1 MFITRLKLQLLS
13 LVGFALPLSLSA
25 APDIETRIAALLTQ
39 LTTEEKAVQLA
50 SSYPNGNARLGI
62 PQLVAGEA
70 LHGVCLPDA
79 TCFPQA
85 IGLAATWD
93 PALVERTAAIIAREA
108 RALGMHQTFGPML
121 GLARDP
127 RWGRVEESFGEDP
140 WLVSR
145 IGVAYVRGMQGV
157 GADRYGPDKIICTPK
172 HFVADGESLRG
183 GNGEAVEIS
192 ETTLRETAMLPF
204 EAVIREAGAGSIMP
218 AHHALNRIPCHA
230 NRWLLTD
237 VLRGE
242 WGFDGFVV
250 SDNGDIVK
258 LYNWDVASG
267 HYFVRSHEE
276 AGARALAAGI
286 DSELCFASPWAA
298 PRRTFG
304 AQLVAAVEA
313 GRIPVADL
321 DRAVANVLRA
331 KFRLGLFDDPLA
343 LRPEVAREAA
353 KSAAAENTKDFDPW
367 AEAIR
372 KGHFDGLTPAPRPD
386 WRAVITDPAHEKA
399 ALEVAEKSIV
409 LLKNEGSLLPLD
421 PAKLKKIAVLG
432 PNAAARVPGGY
443 SGRPRY
449 FVSVLDGIR
458 TFAGSAITVTTAPG
472 CGLTASDKDDIPA
485 AVALAQEA
493 DVAVVVVGTSRSTM
507 GENLDRAVIELTGRQ
522 EELVRAVHATG
533 KPVVVVL
540 IHGGALAIPWL
551 GKNIP
556 AIVSAWYAGQETGNA
571 VARVLFGAVNPGGK
585 LPLTFPSSTGMVPCY
600 YNALPPSGPQNYLE
614 GPFRVTFPFGRGL
627 SYTTFKFGPPR
638 LAVSTMSPDSSTQL
652 TVSVTNTG
660 TRAGDEVVQLYVKRR
675 YASTVRPPRELKAFA
690 RVTLQPGETR
700 EVALPVGFEQ
710 LKSWLG
716 GRWQVEPGDFVLQV
730 GPDSV
735 TGQDVKLTVR

>member
-1 MFITRLKLQLLS
+1 
-13 LVGFALPLSLSA
+13 
-25 APDIETRIAALLTQ
+25 
-39 LTTEEKAVQLA
+39 
-50 SSYPNGNARLGI
+50 
-62 PQLVAGEA
+62 
-70 LHGVCLPDA
+70 
-79 TCFPQA
+79 
-85 IGLAATWD
+85 
-93 PALVERTAAIIAREA
+93 
-108 RALGMHQTFGPML
+108 
-121 GLARDP
+121 
-127 RWGRVEESFGEDP
+127 
-140 WLVSR
+140 
-145 IGVAYVRGMQGV
+145 MQGV
-157 GADRYGPDKIICTPK
+157 GPGRYGPDKILCTPK
-172 HFVADGESLRG
+172 HLVADGDSLRG
-183 GNGEAVEIS
+183 GNGESVEIS
-192 ETTLRETAMLPF
+192 EATLRETAMLPF

-237 VLRGE
+237 VLRDE

-250 SDNGDIVK
+250 SDNGDIAK

-267 HYFVRSHEE
+267 HYFARDHEQ
-276 AGARALAAGI
+276 AGAMALSAGI
-286 DSELCFASPWAA
+286 DSELSFATAWTS

-304 AQLVAAVEA
+304 ARLVAAVEA

-343 LRPEVAREAA
+343 LRPEDARQAA
-353 KSAAAENTKDFDPW
+353 KSAATENTRNFDPW

-372 KGHFDGLTPAPRPD
+372 KGHFDGLTPAPRPG
-386 WRAVITDPAHEKA
+386 WRAVVTDPAHEKA
-399 ALEVAEKSIV
+399 ALEAAEKSIV
-409 LLKNEGSLLPLD
+409 LLKNQDALLPLD
-421 PAKLKKIAVLG
+421 IARLGKIAVLG
-432 PNAAARVPGGY
+432 PNAADRVPGGY

-449 FVSVLDGIR
+449 FVSVLEGIR
-458 TFAGSAITVTTAPG
+458 RHVGSAAVVTHAPG

-485 AVALAQEA
+485 AVALAREA
-493 DVAVVVVGTSRSTM
+493 DLAIVVVGTSRATM
-507 GENLDRAVIELTGRQ
+507 GENLDRAVLELTGRQ

-585 LPLTFPSSTGMVPCY
+585 LPVTFPSSTGMAPCY

-614 GPFRVTFPFGRGL
+614 GPFRVTFPFGHGL
-627 SYTTFKFGPPR
+627 SYTTFQFGGPR
-638 LAVSTMSPDSSTQL
+638 LAASEMSATPGPSAEENRVS
-652 TVSVTNTG
+652 VAVTNTG
-660 TRAGDEVVQLYVKRR
+660 SRAGDAVVQLYVKRR
-675 YASTVRPPRELKAFA
+675 FASTVRPPRELKGFA
-690 RVTLQPGETR
+690 RITLAPGETR
-700 EVALPVGFEQ
+700 EVSLPVGFEQ

-716 GRWQVEPGDFVLQV
+716 GRWQIEPGEFVLQV

-735 TGQDVKLTVR
+735 TGRDVKLVVR